1 MGMMIPM
8 VMTMIVNLLYTLLAI
23 GLAVFAVRLV
33 DERVFTKVDFQEEIK
48 KGNMAAAILVAA
60 IMIFMAIVVSSG
72 LKG

>member
-8 VMTMIVNLLYTLLAI
+8 VMTMVVNLLYTLLAI

-33 DERVFTKVDFQEEIK
+33 DEKVFTKVDFQEEIK